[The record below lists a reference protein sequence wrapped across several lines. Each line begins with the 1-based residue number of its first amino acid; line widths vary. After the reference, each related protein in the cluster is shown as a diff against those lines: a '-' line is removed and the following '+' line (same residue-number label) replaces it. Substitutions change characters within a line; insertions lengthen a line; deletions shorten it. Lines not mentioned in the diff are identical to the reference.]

1 MSLWSKFMR
10 GVNAF
15 RREFNVSTNAAENDL
30 AVFNSWEARQMR
42 YSMFWSFF
50 ENTAYDRAN
59 RWTQSMRESYAMYK
73 FTRNVYNPA
82 YRLGDFGRTHILGG
96 PLDPEAGDGS
106 KEPTALPI
114 ITDNVQLRK
123 SASKLWRDSMWNVH
137 KGTMGLWGCVLGDV
151 GIRIVDNPN
160 HGRVQLQLV
169 HPTIIKDVEYDDV
182 GNVRGYELED
192 ERPDPLSKDKTRTA
206 VYNELATRDGD
217 LVVYRTTRNGQP
229 YAWNGMTD
237 TWAEPYGFMPFVMVQ
252 HNNVGGKW
260 GWSEL
265 HAGQSKIRE
274 IDDIASKINDFIRK
288 SVDAPMLI
296 AGAMAP
302 RRNAIK
308 MTATETEYESYS
320 SLQVTYPEAGRQDV
334 PTLYAKDPQTKAQ
347 PLLADLDIAHSFGS
361 VDRMLK
367 ELEREYP
374 ELETDIW
381 GVGTDT
387 SGRALRVARERV
399 VTKVYERRANYD
411 NALVRAMQMAFSIGG
426 FRAYKGYEGFDLNSF
441 KAGDMDFHIGMRPV
455 FAEHMNDRVEG
466 EKALWDAAISASTV
480 GVGVDIFMGRMGMSD
495 KEIKAVVDSEAFK
508 LRMEQLKAAG
518 TVANQQNAG
527 APGMNAN
534 AKAQDNLNPKQ
545 QKREA
550 GNA

>member
-1 MSLWSKFMR
+1 MK
-10 GVNAF
+10 GVTAF
-15 RREFNVSTNAAENDL
+15 RREFNVATSATEQDL
-30 AVFNSWEARQMR
+30 AVFNSWDARRMR
-42 YSMFWSFF
+42 YAMFWSMF
-50 ENTAYDRAN
+50 ENTSYDRVN
-59 RWTQSMRESYAMYK
+59 SWSQSMREAYALYK
-73 FTRNVYNPA
+73 FTRNIYNPA
-82 YRLGDFGRTHILGG
+82 HRLGDFGRTHILGG
-96 PLDPEAGDGS
+96 PLDPAAGDGS

-114 ITDNVQLRK
+114 ITDNPALRE
-123 SASKLWRDSMWNVH
+123 SIAKLWRDSMWNVH
-137 KGTMGLWGCVLGDV
+137 KGTMGLWGTILGDV
-151 GIRIVDNPN
+151 GVRIVDNPN

-169 HPTIIKDVEYDDV
+169 HPTMIKDVEFDEV
-182 GNVRGYELED
+182 GNVRGYEFEE
-192 ERPDPLSKDKTRTA
+192 ERSDPLSRDKTRMA
-206 VYNELATRDGD
+206 VYNETATRDGD

-229 YAWNGMTD
+229 FAWNGMAE
-237 TWAEPYGFMPFVMVQ
+237 TWAEPYGFIPFVMVQ

-274 IDDIASKINDFIRK
+274 IDDVASKINDFIRK

-302 RRNAIK
+302 KRNAIK
-308 MTATETEYESYS
+308 MTATETETESYS

-347 PLLADLDIAHSFGS
+347 PLLAELDIAHSFGS
-361 VDRMLK
+361 VDRILK
-367 ELEREYP
+367 ELEREFP

-411 NALVRAMQMAFSIGG
+411 NALVRAHQMALSIGG
-426 FRAYKGYEGFDLNSF
+426 MRRYKGYESF
-441 KAGDMDFHIGMRPV
+441 NLDSYKAGDLDFHIGMRPV

-480 GVGVDIFMGRMGMSD
+480 GVGVDVFMGRMGMSD
-495 KEIKAVVDSEAFK
+495 KEVKAVVESEAYK
-508 LRMEQLKAAG
+508 LRMAQLKAAG
-518 TVANQQNAG
+518 TAPNQQNAG
-527 APGMNAN
+527 APGMNVN
-534 AKAQDNLNPKQ
+534 AKAQDNLNPEQ
-545 QKREA
+545 QKKDVN
-550 GNA
+550 NA